1 MKVVTTLF
9 HLLRA
14 AAEKWNADRAPRL
27 AAALAYYATFSLAP
41 LIFVTIWM
49 AGLLFGNTTAQG
61 YLLEQIRQIFGTES
75 ANFVHDLIAARQSFN
90 STALG
95 LITLAG
101 LFFGA
106 TGLFYGMQDAL
117 NTVWGLPPDPP
128 RTFWRGLLGLL
139 TDRAV
144 PFVMVLASGGLLIA
158 ALAIGAL
165 LTILD
170 PLISVLQPR
179 SATLLT
185 IVNLLIAFGS
195 TALLFAVL
203 YRVLPETRVHWR
215 DVWLGALSA
224 ALLFTVGRFVLNVYL
239 TYINVRTIF
248 GAASSL
254 VAILIWVYYSAQ
266 IFLYGAEVCYLDAQ
280 RHLPEP

>member
-41 LIFVTIWM
+41 LVIVTIWM
-49 AGLLFGNTTAQG
+49 ASLLFGNSTAQG
-61 YLLEQIRQIFGTES
+61 YLLEQIRQIFGTDS
-75 ANFVHDLIAARQSFN
+75 ANFVHSMIEARQSSG
-90 STALG
+90 STWLG

-117 NTVWGLPPDPP
+117 NTVWRLPPAPP
-128 RTFWRGLLGLL
+128 RTFWRALLGIV

-144 PFVMVLASGGLLIA
+144 SFVMVLASGGLLIA
-158 ALAIGAL
+158 ALALGAL

-179 SATLLT
+179 SATVLT
-185 IVNLLIAFGS
+185 VVNLLIAFGS

-203 YRVLPETRVHWR
+203 YRILPETRVRWR
-215 DVWLGALSA
+215 DVWLGSLSA

-239 TYINVRTIF
+239 TYVNVRTIF

-266 IFLYGAEVCYLDAQ
+266 IFLYGAEVCYLDTQ
-280 RHLPEP
+280 RRLPKS